1 MSKEEKV
8 VISNLNQPLK
18 ASFPNIDAAVTETLK
33 NSALYKNAAK
43 IHTKDELEN
52 KLMITESVT
61 TNGWDTMSI
70 CRISALNKRIKEK
83 KTYPSDIRVSE
94 SQTIGQLQIDVE
106 LDGTFGAWQI
116 VPGGDGKNI
125 RLRLPLENGD
135 YKGLGAS
142 FQLKDI
148 AVEIYVTLNYL
159 PQPDAERIKDGN
171 YELYV
176 NTNPLAS
183 TTPIAAVTNLD
194 DPSGILDDFNKSILK
209 DLFSKWL
216 NKAENL
222 KSFNTL
228 FSTVIINNMGEKSE
242 EFQWLRATSIGYAYT
257 DGPTEDS
264 SIFGV
269 LCMTKERSSVGLPNQ
284 LPAVRLENENNAV
297 FLINRVIFVK
307 YQLLPALP
315 MVFEESEEATFE
327 ADEAGTKITAKNVK
341 IEKVKVGAI
350 NYQPIAEEF
359 TITFNETDVHTR
371 VKTHTEISPGIDAY
385 TIIETDQT
393 FKLDYNKDKE
403 PIMVYEMIGG
413 PSTNS
418 YTETAVG
425 IIITEVIL
433 GVIAAVATGI
443 AGYLGNKL
451 LALIVGIITALVV
464 ATVSIAIHVIM
475 EKVIAEGIYEKMPS
489 VDPMVKVLSQQ
500 VKWPFCEEDA
510 FVLDDID
517 YLGALIFRGNLAVA

>member
-8 VISNLNQPLK
+8 VISNLNQPVK
-18 ASFPNIDAAVTETLK
+18 ASFPNIDATVLETLK

-43 IHTKDELEN
+43 VYTKDEFKN
-52 KLMITESVT
+52 KLMLTEPVT
-61 TNGWDTMSI
+61 TNGWDTVSI
-70 CRISALNKRIKEK
+70 CRVSALNKRIKEK
-83 KTYPSDIRVSE
+83 KTYPSSICISD
-94 SQTIGQLQIDVE
+94 SQTIGQMQIDVE

-125 RLRLPLENGD
+125 RLNLPLENGN

-148 AVEIYVTLNYL
+148 AVDIYVTLNYL
-159 PQPDAERIKDGN
+159 PQPDDEKIKDGN

-176 NTNPLAS
+176 NTTQGAN
-183 TTPIAAVTNLD
+183 TTPIAAVINLD

-209 DLFSKWL
+209 ELFSKWL

-222 KSFNTL
+222 KKFNTL
-228 FSTVIINNMGEKSE
+228 FSTVVINNMGEKSE
-242 EFQWLRATSIGYAYT
+242 EFQWLRTTSVGYAYT
-257 DGPTEDS
+257 DGPTEDT

-284 LPAVRLENENNAV
+284 LPAVRLEKDNNAV

-315 MVFEESEEATFE
+315 VVFSESEKAAFE
-327 ADEAGTKITAKNVK
+327 LDKAGTKIMAENIK

-359 TITFNETDVHTR
+359 TITFHETNVHTKI
-371 VKTHTEISPGIDAY
+371 KTHTEISPGIDTY

-393 FKLDYNKDKE
+393 FKLDYNNDNE
-403 PIMVYEMIGG
+403 PIMVYEMIGK

-425 IIITEVIL
+425 IIITEVVL

-443 AGYLGNKL
+443 AGYLGDKL

-464 ATVSIAIHVIM
+464 AVVSIAIHVIM
-475 EKVIAEGIYEKMPS
+475 EKVIAEGIYEKIPS
-489 VDPMVKVLSQQ
+489 VNPMVKVISKQ
-500 VKWPFCEEDA
+500 VKWPFCKEDA
-510 FVLDDID
+510 FVLEKID
-517 YLGALIFRGNLAVA
+517 YLGALIFRGNLAMA